1 MDCIQYGNK
10 EIHFEVKHGKRKKT
24 VAIHIDLTAKVKVL
38 APQGLEGGKIREIV
52 QKKARWILEKQE
64 QIKRRRDSHP
74 AKEYVSGE
82 SFPYL
87 GREYRLK
94 IIRSSLEHKN
104 RCRLVNERLLVEID
118 GKAEGKEEKT
128 VVKNA
133 LMDWYREQA
142 EKKIFER
149 INYYTR
155 LIGKQPE
162 SIKIRN
168 HKRQWGSCSS
178 TGIVRFNWK
187 IIMTPISVLDYVVV
201 HELCHLIYPHHSSQF
216 WNKVQSIIPDY
227 KKKRDLLKEYS
238 YQMEG
243 FN

>member
-1 MDCIQYGNK
+1 MNVIQYGNK

-118 GKAEGKEEKT
+118 GKAEGKGEKT

-155 LIGKQPE
+155 LIGEQPK
-162 SIKIRN
+162 SVKIRN
-168 HKRQWGSCSS
+168 HKRQWGSCSGNGS
-178 TGIVRFNWK
+178 VRFNWK
-187 IIMTPISVLDYVVV
+187 IIMTPISVLDYVIV
-201 HELCHLIYPHHSSQF
+201 HELMHLREMNHSRRF
-216 WNKVQSIIPDY
+216 WRCVAQVCAEYTTAEKWLKQHVA
-227 KKKRDLLKEYS
+227 LLR
-238 YQMEG
+238 
-243 FN
+243 

>member
-1 MDCIQYGNK
+1 MATI
-10 EIHFEVKHGKRKKT
+10 T
-24 VAIHIDLTAKVKVL
+24 VS
-38 APQGLEGGKIREIV
+38 APQYLDEESIRTIV

-133 LMDWYREQA
+133 LMDWYREEA

-155 LIGKQPE
+155 LIGKQPK
-162 SIKIRN
+162 SIKIRS
-168 HKRQWGSCSS
+168 HKRQWGSCS
-178 TGIVRFNWK
+178 GNGNVRFNWK
-187 IIMTPISVLDYVVV
+187 IIMTPISVLDYVIV

-216 WNKVQSIIPDY
+216 WQKVQSIIPDY

-243 FN
+243 IS